1 MKNIIPALLFLTIL
15 LPFSSCKKDDAVTSQ
30 LVKVT
35 MTNGEVIY
43 ASPTDNSTSVE
54 WGGFGTNTTA
64 LTDITSL
71 AAANMDFSGEAN
83 TATIVAQL
91 ETNNDK
97 AYAAK
102 LCADLVAYG
111 FDDWYLPAAGELNEL
126 YKKLGPTNNGFGGS
140 GQMPSG
146 AYWSSSESGN
156 DVAWAQR
163 FDDGTQL
170 GVNVKYAKYRCRCAR
185 R

>member
-1 MKNIIPALLFLTIL
+1 MKNVIFALLFFIINIL
-15 LPFSSCKKDDAVTSQ
+15 FSSCKKDDSVPSQ
-30 LVKVT
+30 PVKVT

-43 ASPTDNSTSVE
+43 AYPTDNSTSVE

-64 LTDITSL
+64 LTDITTL

-83 TATIVAQL
+83 TAAIVAQL
-91 ETNNDK
+91 GTNNGR

-111 FDDWYLPAAGELNEL
+111 FDDWYLPASGELNEM
-126 YKKLGPTNNGFGGS
+126 YKTLGPTNNGFGGS
-140 GQMPSG
+140 GQIPTG
-146 AYWSSSESGN
+146 PYWSSSEFGN
-156 DVAWAQR
+156 DVAWAQL
-163 FDDGTQL
+163 FDDGVQL
-170 GVNVKYAKYRCRCAR
+170 GVNIKNANYRCRCAR